1 MYLYVW
7 INQVFYIEGD
17 KLKKLVNLRVITT
30 AMVFSVAMFAMIAC
44 EGPQG
49 PAGEPGLPGLPGEP
63 GLQGPA
69 GEPGLPGLPGEAG
82 LPGNP
87 GNPGAQGPAGSD
99 AVNSAASLAANS
111 TASGSSSDVY
121 GAGFDAGEMI
131 SIVANVSG
139 TDTVLG
145 GAEANAHGA
154 FHVAVG
160 VSLADGIY
168 TLHAIGDGGTHATA
182 PLLVGSK

>member
-44 EGPQG
+44 EGP
-49 PAGEPGLPGLPGEP
+49 
-63 GLQGPA
+63 QGPA

-131 SIVANVSG
+131 SIVANVNG

-160 VSLADGIY
+160 YSIDDGIY
-168 TLHAIGDGGTHATA
+168 TLHAIGDAGTHATA

>member
-44 EGPQG
+44 EGP
-49 PAGEPGLPGLPGEP
+49 
-63 GLQGPA
+63 QGPA